1 MKIKIYKILGV
12 ALTVAMLVSLIVGF
26 SAVPAAAKTYDTN
39 EWEKWE
45 IPEEGSGGDY
55 ILYPSDINAIAI
67 TIDGTL
73 YAGVNAAGVFSLPDS
88 GDVMTITDDDGG
100 DYGTLV
106 ITAGTATVGGT
117 GDFSDPDW
125 ATDAGET
132 ITVTATDD
140 DTAGYWMST
149 IGTAEADITT
159 DADSD
164 ASAGDADQEVF
175 KSTDDGASWDKMDD
189 YGGDKVIAIAVSPV
203 DEEIVYF
210 ASETTVYRTTDGGD
224 EFNAMSQDPWED
236 EVITAVDVTYY
247 NDAHIVGISTLKGA
261 NARGDVYIFDEGE
274 TFGLWVDREA
284 TGTTTNDVL
293 DVAFSPYFEEDRQ
306 IVAIISD
313 GTDVWVTTAV
323 EGGSWDGDVADS
335 QKIGVPNATKAQL
348 AFPADYDADPDSGD
362 YVQFLSVSDGAGTD
376 TSVGIYMIDGV
387 EVGSGS
393 SVATAL
399 ETDYDAYSIDVEG
412 DASSA
417 NIIYGVE
424 TDVAEDAMVRFSTDG
439 GDEFDPAYKEPS
451 GLSNCQILLEGD
463 MAYAGTS
470 GANSA
475 FSVSSDAG
483 DTWSQPGLV
492 DSAINA
498 ILSWEHLGPDTFL
511 FTTDGIDESCW
522 KTSDQ
527 GDSWYRALST
537 DVTIVQSSSKK
548 YEFDNLAKTTTGDN
562 ILWVHDGGTPTYIW
576 KSDDG
581 GDTWSRLKSP
591 TEVDNTKYPIQA
603 WKIIDE
609 SEIIFF
615 SGYTMYRT
623 LNGGTSWSEVYHFT
637 EYSGASN
644 VASLK
649 VDKATGMYLVWNKD
663 QGANNPILISDDE
676 GESWEEANPEEG
688 TFAGA
693 IGNFDADFGVPGA
706 AGYNTIYAAN
716 NVGIWRYVIDESSD
730 WEQIDATY
738 TDSIS
743 TAAIEL
749 FPMPTIPPGSGDP
762 DPDGTLYVYQAPG
775 VENILRTVYPT
786 DRDAGAPD
794 YEVDFESIGVGGP
807 NGFQPGAPI
816 VSPAGL
822 SMFCADQTG
831 PALYMYTDT
840 LNKPGKLTSP
850 ADDSTSGREGS
861 AQVDWEE
868 MDDADFY
875 EVQWAED
882 SEFEVNEE
890 SETTEVTNY
899 RIKGLEPGMT
909 YYWRVRVEKGEPAWS
924 PWSEVWS
931 FTTALGAP
939 QWNPFVGGIPESPY
953 NGATNVSLSPSFAW
967 NPADWATGYEF
978 VLATDANYSQAVVSK
993 TGANAL
999 TNSVYLCEQALAYE
1013 TTYYWKVRAVSKSS
1027 SSEWANAVFT
1037 TMAQAPAPPSAPPPP
1052 VTPEQEPLIDPMFL
1066 WIIIGIGAVLVIALI
1081 VLIVRTRR
1089 VA

>member
-1 MKIKIYKILGV
+1 MKIKIHKILGV

-45 IPEEGSGGDY
+45 TPEEGSGGDY
-55 ILYPSDINAIAI
+55 ILYDGSDVTAIGI

-73 YAGVNAAGVFSLPDS
+73 YAGVAYDEN
-88 GDVMTITDDDGG
+88 DDG
-100 DYGTLV
+100 DML
-106 ITAGTATVGGT
+106 
-117 GDFSDPDW
+117 
-125 ATDAGET
+125 
-132 ITVTATDD
+132 
-140 DTAGYWMST
+140 
-149 IGTAEADITT
+149 
-159 DADSD
+159 DADD
-164 ASAGDADQEVF
+164 EYQIF
-175 KSTDDGASWDKMDD
+175 KSTDDGASWDMLDD
-189 YGGDKVIAIAVSPV
+189 YEADEEIVDIAASPV
-203 DEEIVYF
+203 DEEVVYF
-210 ASETTVYRTTDGGD
+210 ASTAAVYRTTDGGE
-224 EFNAMSQDPWED
+224 EFNSMS
-236 EVITAVDVTYY
+236 VTGYTGTITSVDVTYF
-247 NDAHIVGISTLKGA
+247 NDAHIVVISTDGA
-261 NARGDVYIFDEGE
+261 PGDVYTFDEGE
-274 TFGLWVDREA
+274 TFGSWDDRDA
-284 TGTTTNDVL
+284 TTGTQDAL
-293 DVAFSPYFEEDRQ
+293 DAVFSPYFEEDRQ
-306 IVAIISD
+306 IAAVITD
-313 GTDVWVTTAV
+313 GTNVWVTTAV
-323 EGGSWDGDVADS
+323 EGGAWNGDVADS
-335 QKIGVPNATKAQL
+335 GNIEVAGATKARL

-362 YVQFLSVSDGAGTD
+362 YVQFLAIAAGGGD
-376 TSVGIYMIDGV
+376 DDAGIYMIDGV

-393 SVATAL
+393 SVATPM
-399 ETDYDAYSIDVEG
+399 EEGYDAYSIDVEG

-417 NIIYGVE
+417 NIIYGLE
-424 TDVAEDAMVRFSTDG
+424 TDAANDAMVRYSTDG

-451 GLSNCQILLEGD
+451 GASNCQVLLEGD

-492 DSAINA
+492 DTGIVA
-498 ILSWEHLGPDTFL
+498 ILSWEHLGADTFF
-511 FTTDGIDESCW
+511 FTTDGTDESVW

-537 DVTIVQSSSKK
+537 DVTIIQSSSKK
-548 YEFDNLAKTTTGDN
+548 YEFDNIAKTTTGDD
-562 ILWVHDGGTPTYIW
+562 ILWVHDGATPTYIW

-591 TEVDNTKYPIQA
+591 TTVDGSHYPIQA
-603 WKIIDE
+603 WRIIDE
-609 SEIIFF
+609 SEIVFF

-623 LNGGTSWSEVYHFT
+623 LNGGTSWSEVYTFT
-637 EYSGASN
+637 EYASGGDN
-644 VASLK
+644 VASMK
-649 VDKATGMYLVWNKD
+649 VDKATGMYLVWDKD

-676 GESWEEANPEEG
+676 GESWEEVNPDESIH
-688 TFAGA
+688 GA

-706 AGYNTIYAAN
+706 AGYNTVYAAN
-716 NVGIWRYVIDESSD
+716 DEGIWRYVIDESSD
-730 WEQIDATY
+730 WEQIDAEY
-738 TDSIS
+738 TDSDSIYG
-743 TAAIEL
+743 IEL

-762 DPDGTLYVYQAPG
+762 DPDGTLYLYQRPG
-775 VENILRTVYPT
+775 TGHILRTVYPT
-786 DRDAGAPD
+786 DRSAGAPD
-794 YEVDFESIGVGGP
+794 YEVDFESIGVGGA

-822 SMFCADQTG
+822 SMFCADQVG
-831 PALYMYTDT
+831 LALYMYTDT

-861 AQVDWEE
+861 AQVDWED

-909 YYWRVRVEKGEPAWS
+909 YYWRVRVDKGEPAWS

-1013 TTYYWKVRAVSKSS
+1013 TTYYWKVRAISKAS